1 METDILRSRMK
12 PAAHRLVKRAAV
24 IMLTVTML
32 VIQLPSALA
41 MTPIVKSPKYQQ
53 ASDLVAASEFVPLSR
68 GSNLMAQGKNAEA
81 LNDLIM
87 TVEQNPVNILG
98 LYNLGNAYFELARQS
113 EIPEEQAI
121 YLEQAQQGFE
131 RVANL
136 NDDLTMVYFRLG
148 KIALMRSDT
157 DAAKK
162 YYQRGIQTEPANAAL
177 IFNLARVYD
186 QTGERQ
192 EAIRYYLQT
201 VEIDPAFIFAY
212 NNLALLYED
221 DKAFD
226 KAEKAY
232 KQALKKDVRYNLAR
246 LNLGN
251 MYAVTGDYHQ
261 AEKTLSDAQNREP
274 DNEWVYYY
282 LGNLRLRQGD
292 YAQAV
297 TAYSRALEINP
308 EHSTTY
314 YLLAVSLTRLKRM
327 DEALQASLGYMRLE
341 PNGEYAKEM
350 KSLIMTVKL
359 SQGHGT
365 RFMLSPS
372 GTVKAK
378 P

>member
-1 METDILRSRMK
+1 VETTILRSRIK
-12 PAAHRLVKRAAV
+12 PVPHALFKGAAAIVSTGALLAV
-24 IMLTVTML
+24 
-32 VIQLPSALA
+32 QLPCTWAI
-41 MTPIVKSPKYQQ
+41 TPAVRLPAHQQ
-53 ASDLVAASEFVPLSR
+53 ASDLLASSEYLPLSR
-68 GSNLMAQGKNAEA
+68 GSALMSQGKSAEA

-98 LYNLGNAYFELARQS
+98 LYHLGSAYYELSRQA
-113 EIPEEQAI
+113 ELPEQQAVF
-121 YLEQAQQGFE
+121 LEQAQQAYE

-148 KIALMRSDT
+148 KIALIKNDT
-157 DAAKK
+157 EAAKQ
-162 YYQRGIQTEPANAAL
+162 YYLRGIQAEPQNAAL

-186 QTGERQ
+186 QVGERDQ
-192 EAIRYYLQT
+192 AIRYYLQT
-201 VEIDPAFIFAY
+201 VEKDPAFVFAY
-212 NNLALLYED
+212 NNLGLLYED
-221 DKAFD
+221 DKAFE

-232 KQALKKDVRYNLAR
+232 KQALKKDAHYNLAR

-251 MYAVTGDYHQ
+251 MYAVTQNYRK
-261 AEKTLSDAQNREP
+261 AEKTLNDAQALEP

-282 LGNLRLRQGD
+282 LGNLRLRQGAYD
-292 YAQAV
+292 QAV
-297 TAYSRALEINP
+297 TAYNRALEINP
-308 EHSTTY
+308 DHATTY

-359 SQGHGT
+359 SQHQGFGYQ
-365 RFMLSPS
+365 LLPS
-372 GTVKAK
+372 GSRNVQ